1 MEIKKMFSVLWYGIK
16 IALFIG
22 RKNDKLIKMN
32 KIEEQLKNTK
42 EK

>member
-1 MEIKKMFSVLWYGIK
+1 MEIKKILSVLWYGIK
-16 IALFIG
+16 IALFMSD
-22 RKNDKLIKMN
+22 KNDKLIKMN